1 VNRSAKDIVVEP
13 IGAQDANRFV
23 KAHHYSGKVAAGSQ
37 LHLGVFLDS
46 LLLGV
51 MQFGPSINKKGT
63 QRLVEGTGWNGF
75 TELNRM
81 AFSDVLPRNSE
92 SRALGIA
99 MRIIRKQ
106 YPHIDWVVSF
116 SDGTQCGDGTIY
128 RASGFSLC
136 GIKKNTTILRMPDG
150 SIVADKTLNDPAY
163 VLKGQ
168 SSGYWKKNGAQ
179 ALPGFQLRYI
189 FFLNPTARERL
200 TVPVLP
206 FSEIDK
212 VGARMYRGARPGSI
226 VSDASD
232 FRSEEGGATPTPGLE
247 GAENASR

>member
-1 VNRSAKDIVVEP
+1 MVNRSAKDIVVKP
-13 IGAQDANRFV
+13 ISAQDANRFV

-37 LHLGVFLDS
+37 LHLGVFLDGV
-46 LLLGV
+46 LLGV

-63 QRLVEGTGWNGF
+63 QRLVQGTGWNGF

-81 AFSDVLPRNSE
+81 AFADVLPRNSE

-99 MRIIRKQ
+99 MRTIRKH
-106 YPHIDWVVSF
+106 YPHIEWVISF

-128 RASGFSLC
+128 RASGFYLC

-189 FFLNPTARERL
+189 YFINPEARNRL
-200 TVPVLP
+200 TVPELP
-206 FSEIDK
+206 FSKIAEI
-212 VGARMYRGARPGSI
+212 GATMYRGLRPESI
-226 VSDASD
+226 DSDAPD
-232 FRSEEGGATPTPGLE
+232 FRSGESGANPTSGLHPKE
-247 GAENASR
+247 A